1 MSSPPPN
8 SEPRIVGRH
17 QRLVKRT
24 VLVSALTLASRI
36 LGFVR
41 EVLSAML
48 FGDRSGIYDAFIT
61 AWRLPNLF
69 RRFLGEGA
77 ISTALQTRLTEVD
90 AERGDEA
97 GRQLFLRTLGLAAIA
112 LVVVCT
118 LVMALVAV
126 APDRLPILGWAWLG
140 EDPGPVRELC
150 LRLMPFVVLICLA
163 ALCGGA
169 LQVRGHFAAPAF
181 APAVMNVWWIGMLVG
196 VGVAYGWSAGELD
209 ALQGAERHMEMARVL
224 AWGVLAAGA
233 IQLLVHVP
241 ALLRQGLLVRKAD
254 TPAGEPVR
262 GAWDVFKSSA
272 PLAFGAAVYQ
282 INVMVDGL
290 MAEGLLRNGGPAA
303 HYYANRIQQFPL
315 ALIAIAATSAVFP
328 SLKALGHLGRKAEL
342 RALHDRTQLGIAFLA
357 LPASAGLLVLAP
369 SMCSVLFEHG
379 EYGPDGVQRMAS
391 ALRMLGLAL
400 VPAGA
405 VGLVSRCYYALDDFR
420 TPVRVSAW
428 MLLVNAGFNTLFVV
442 GLKMDAD
449 GLALGTALASW
460 GNLLWLWPGL
470 ARALGASG
478 LELEAPSRVGRMLLA
493 SALAAGA
500 AWAADH
506 FLSEPLGPTLA
517 LCVAG
522 PTGIGAYLG
531 ATRLCGLSAKRL
543 LRPREGPE
551 SGLSA
556 RQGE

>member
-1 MSSPPPN
+1 
-8 SEPRIVGRH
+8 
-17 QRLVKRT
+17 VKRFK
-24 VLVSALTLASRI
+24 LVSVLTLASRI

-97 GRQLFLRTLGLAAIA
+97 GRQLFLRTLGLVFVA
-112 LVVVCT
+112 LLLLCA
-118 LVMALVAV
+118 LVMAAIAV
-126 APDRLPILGWAWLG
+126 APDRLPVLGWAWLG

-163 ALCGGA
+163 GLCGGA

-181 APAVMNVWWIGMLVG
+181 ARAVMNVWWIGMLVG
-196 VGVAYGWSAGELD
+196 IGVAYGWSAGEPT
-209 ALQGAERHMEMARVL
+209 ALEGAERHMEMARVL

-233 IQLLVHVP
+233 IQLVVHVP
-241 ALLRQGLLVRKAD
+241 ALLRHGLLLRAS
-254 TPAGEPVR
+254 TSAALAEPMR
-262 GAWDVFKSSA
+262 GAWGVFKSSV

-282 INVMVDGL
+282 INVMIDGL
-290 MAEGLLRNGGPAA
+290 MAEGLLRNGGPSA

-315 ALIAIAATSAVFP
+315 ALIPIAATSAVFP
-328 SLKALGHLGRKAEL
+328 ALKALGHLGRKDEL
-342 RALHDRTQLGIAFLA
+342 RSLHDKAQLGIAFLA
-357 LPASAGLLVLAP
+357 LPASFGLFLLAP

-379 EYGPDGVQRMAS
+379 EYGPDGIERMSS

-405 VGLVSRCYYALDDFR
+405 VGLVSRSYYAIDDFR
-420 TPVRVSAW
+420 TPVRISAW
-428 MLLVNAGFNTLFVV
+428 MLVANVGLNALFVV
-442 GLKMDAD
+442 GLQMDAD
-449 GLALGTALASW
+449 GLALGTALSSW
-460 GNLLWLWPGL
+460 GSLLLLWPGL
-470 ARALGASG
+470 ARALGP
-478 LELEAPSRVGRMLLA
+478 APDPTRATPLVLRMLFA

-500 AWAADH
+500 SFATDSG
-506 FLSEPLGPTLA
+506 LSALLPAPLA
-517 LCVAG
+517 LACAALV
-522 PTGIGAYLG
+522 GIGAYFGVAL
-531 ATRLCGLSAKRL
+531 LLGLSPKEL
-543 LRPREGPE
+543 LRRGEGPE
-551 SGLSA
+551 RGARA